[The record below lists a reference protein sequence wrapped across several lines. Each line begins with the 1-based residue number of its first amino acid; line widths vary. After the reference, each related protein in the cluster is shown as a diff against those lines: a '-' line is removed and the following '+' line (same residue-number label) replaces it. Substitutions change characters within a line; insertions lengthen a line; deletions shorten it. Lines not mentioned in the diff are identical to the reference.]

1 MARRRL
7 LIVDGYNLMHQMFR
21 VDESTSYEDARD
33 RLIARLADYAGFSG
47 QRVIVVFDA
56 YGVQNRRASG
66 EMNGPVEVVYTS
78 AGELADH
85 YIERYV
91 DGISG
96 DISLGRIEV
105 RVATSDLTEQTV
117 VLARGAIRVSSRE
130 LIREMSDM
138 KTLSREKMTPAGSG
152 KNPIEDSLP
161 PDIREKLKAMTRK
174 PY

>member
-7 LIVDGYNLMHQMFR
+7 LIVDGYNLMHQMFH
-21 VDESTSYEDARD
+21 VDETTSYEDAREK
-33 RLIARLADYAGFSG
+33 LIEQMADYAGFSG
-47 QRVIVVFDA
+47 QRVMVVFDA

-66 EMNGPVEVVYTS
+66 EMRGPVEIVYTS
-78 AGELADH
+78 QGELADH

-96 DISLGRIEV
+96 DIGLGRIEV

-130 LIREMSDM
+130 LIREIGDY
-138 KTLSREKMTPAGSG
+138 KTLSREKLQKSG
-152 KNPIEDSLP
+152 ASKTAIGDVLP
-161 PDIREKLKAMTRK
+161 SEVLEKLKEMRGK
-174 PY
+174 